1 VCGVRVAKKVT
12 YDDRAAPHTPFFWC
26 DECFV
31 AMHYDKQGRARYSD
45 FRVFPYCCEYPS
57 NIIHKH
63 TNANTNAR

>member
-1 VCGVRVAKKVT
+1 
-12 YDDRAAPHTPFFWC
+12 
-26 DECFV
+26 
-31 AMHYDKQGRARYSD
+31 MLQGRARYSD